1 MKRITLLFFFIY
13 CLISL
18 LHIYFVFTNNTLLI
32 HITKPAL
39 MPLLII
45 TVYAETGL
53 RGNLSKIFLAAL
65 AFSWLGDIVLMSDGL
80 FIWGLVCFLIA
91 HLFYIIYLLLIKG
104 PPGLIQYQPLFSI
117 PIVVYW
123 ILLAGLL
130 NDFWEALKIP
140 VFIYGAVICAVWAVA
155 FNLFWKIDK
164 KIAALFFFGSFQ
176 FVLSDS
182 ILAINRF
189 VYPFDVLPVLV
200 MIIYCSAQFLLT
212 LGCIRYSN
220 ISSVRVLDHQLALK

>member
-1 MKRITLLFFFIY
+1 MKRITFLLFFIY
-13 CLISL
+13 CLVAF
-18 LHIYFVFTNNTLLI
+18 LHIYLVFINEALFI
-32 HITKPAL
+32 RITKPAL
-39 MPLLII
+39 MPLLMAAL
-45 TVYAETGL
+45 YAETGL

-65 AFSWLGDIVLMSDGL
+65 VFSWLGDIVLMSDNF
-80 FIWGLVCFLIA
+80 FIWGLICFLIA

-104 PPGLIQYQPLFSI
+104 PRGLIQHQPLFGI
-117 PIVVYW
+117 PILVYW

-130 NDFWEALKIP
+130 NDFLDALKVP
-140 VFIYGAVICAVWAVA
+140 VFIYGAVICAVWIVA

-189 VYPFDVLPVLV
+189 VYPFNILPVLV
-200 MIIYCSAQFLLT
+200 MITYCSAQLLLT
-212 LGCIRYSN
+212 LGCIRYSS
-220 ISSVRVLDHQLALK
+220 ISSIKVI